1 MRKNSCFFSNYDA
14 QSIEDELIKALQES
28 ELVVQESIKIN
39 ETMWKINVDIMQTKE
54 QRSEKAKEA
63 LADEED
69 EEEEEPEKDEE
80 EDDDDAILLDE
91 PEEITAKMQIQ
102 LLKLPGEKPGEH
114 KFCVDFVHK
123 GGVKELFY
131 DLYVSMQP
139 FLADVNDAQL

>member
-1 MRKNSCFFSNYDA
+1 M
-14 QSIEDELIKALQES
+14 
-28 ELVVQESIKIN
+28 QESIKIN

-91 PEEITAKMQIQ
+91 PEEITAKMQI
-102 LLKLPGEKPGEH
+102 
-114 KFCVDFVHK
+114 
-123 GGVKELFY
+123 
-131 DLYVSMQP
+131 
-139 FLADVNDAQL
+139 